1 MKIHLTKSQ
10 ADGKAFANT
19 APEPVFVLD
28 GLVYLPHYCVP
39 VWVQPGSF
47 TTALNH
53 RTDFLMY
60 KEDESKRLSAS
71 ELFAR
76 GALVEE
82 ELLWPR
88 EWTKGWRNW
97 LRP

>member
-1 MKIHLTKSQ
+1 MTTHLTKSQ
-10 ADGKAFANT
+10 ADGKAMACT

-47 TTALNH
+47 TTELNH
-53 RTDFLMY
+53 RTNFMMY

-71 ELFAR
+71 ELFAM
-76 GALVEE
+76 GAKVEE
-82 ELLWPR
+82 QPLWPR
-88 EWTKGWRNW
+88 EWTKNWQQW